1 MGKNNNKDIESVEK
15 LWGKSPGK
23 NYDDIELEE
32 DPKSIQFKDDTLSV
46 EIEQPKDGFWNSVKV
61 IAKIPLPPK
70 KVFDVLTDPSNRSI
84 FRSIKRVNYRKV
96 IKDDGRG
103 RKTVEVEHVGQWK
116 FGWFKGQFTV
126 RLLVKQDR
134 NRGKIRFAL
143 QPIKNNFMKNF
154 SGEWTIEPYDQ
165 DSLDEMVRYPG
176 KRWGMW
182 HQVTKAVHRFEER
195 FSSQPTDSLVQ
206 LKQSVAPAMLPP
218 PPLDRVLKS
227 ITLAQ
232 VKAIMEDLMGET
244 KRINERESL
253 EMKKPEHDIFSFCRS
268 LFDSNKDD

>member
-1 MGKNNNKDIESVEK
+1 M
-15 LWGKSPGK
+15 
-23 NYDDIELEE
+23 Y
-32 DPKSIQFKDDTLSV
+32 
-46 EIEQPKDGFWNSVKV
+46 
-61 IAKIPLPPK
+61 KI
-70 KVFDVLTDPSNRSI
+70 S
-84 FRSIKRVNYRKV
+84 
-96 IKDDGRG
+96 
-103 RKTVEVEHVGQWK
+103 

-134 NRGKIRFAL
+134 NRGKIRFDL

-165 DSLDEMVRYPG
+165 DALDEMVRYPG

-244 KRINERESL
+244 KRIHEREKL
-253 EMKKPEHDIFSFCRS
+253 EISKKQENDIFSFCKS